1 MGPVSCSEMDLLREE
16 ELLLSPEM
24 DEPKCVAVKA

>member
-16 ELLLSPEM
+16 ELLSPEM